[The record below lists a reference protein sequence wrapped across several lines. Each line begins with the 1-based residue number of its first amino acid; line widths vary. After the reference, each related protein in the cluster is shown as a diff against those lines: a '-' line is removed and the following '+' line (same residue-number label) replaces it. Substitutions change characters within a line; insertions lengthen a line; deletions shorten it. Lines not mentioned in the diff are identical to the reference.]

1 MVFTN
6 GVFDLLHAGHV
17 AILEAARALGG
28 GLIVGLNDDASVR
41 MLGKGPQRPIRPEID
56 RARTLAAFAA
66 VDCVVLF
73 AEPTPRELIEYLTP
87 DILVKGGDYDPDTVV
102 GADLVRARGG
112 RVVIVPLL
120 PNLSTS
126 RLVERLRVPS

>member
-17 AILEAARALGG
+17 AVLEAARALGG
-28 GLIVGLNDDASVR
+28 GLVVGLNDDASVR
-41 MLGKGPQRPIRPEID
+41 TLGKGPERPIRPASD

-73 AEPTPRELIEYLTP
+73 AESTPFALIEHLTP
-87 DILVKGGDYDPDTVV
+87 DVLVKGGDYHPDTVV
-102 GADLVRARGG
+102 GAELVRARGG

-120 PNLSTS
+120 PDLSTS